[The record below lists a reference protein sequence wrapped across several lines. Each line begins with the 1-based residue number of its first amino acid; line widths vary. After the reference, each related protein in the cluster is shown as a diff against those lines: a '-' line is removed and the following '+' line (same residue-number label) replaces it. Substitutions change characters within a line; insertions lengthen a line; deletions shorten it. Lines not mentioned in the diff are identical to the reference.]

1 MKQTFYIRNIL
12 GLTQP
17 GSTVGGSQAGDSSSF
32 YSSLPQHNSS
42 SSKRLND
49 YTNHTSGPAGSQ
61 SASGAAY
68 EERMNSALRK
78 APPPSSYNSTSKD
91 SSAVQKSKSYSN
103 FDFVRRDLNFQ
114 VCITTLKV
122 WAQNKKYTGWTQKYI
137 TTLSVHPVQTN
148 KHAFGRLH
156 RCVKQKIKISQ
167 KTLTKYVHPNGK
179 HKSFIL
185 AILSNLTNINGGGKK
200 YQKK

>member
-1 MKQTFYIRNIL
+1 MVSVNLDYWTWSKLFLPINL

-17 GSTVGGSQAGDSSSF
+17 GGSQTGDSSSF

-78 APPPSSYNSTSKD
+78 APPPSSYNSASKD

-114 VCITTLKV
+114 VCITTLNV
-122 WAQNKKYTGWTQKYI
+122 WAQKNTCRVDAEIYHNIVRPPCTNQQTCFWQAAQVCQTKNKD
-137 TTLSVHPVQTN
+137 
-148 KHAFGRLH
+148 F
-156 RCVKQKIKISQ
+156 
-167 KTLTKYVHPNGK
+167 TK
-179 HKSFIL
+179 
-185 AILSNLTNINGGGKK
+185 NINKICSP
-200 YQKK
+200 

>member
-1 MKQTFYIRNIL
+1 
-12 GLTQP
+12 
-17 GSTVGGSQAGDSSSF
+17 
-32 YSSLPQHNSS
+32 
-42 SSKRLND
+42 
-49 YTNHTSGPAGSQ
+49 
-61 SASGAAY
+61 
-68 EERMNSALRK
+68 MNSALRK

-114 VCITTLKV
+114 VCITTL
-122 WAQNKKYTGWTQKYI
+122 KYTGWTQKYI

-179 HKSFIL
+179 HKSFIF
-185 AILSNLTNINGGGKK
+185 AILSNLTNIYGGGMK
-200 YQKK
+200 YQKSRLVVVTKRYQRLGLRTRTQFYIQLVYRVISL

>member
-1 MKQTFYIRNIL
+1 
-12 GLTQP
+12 
-17 GSTVGGSQAGDSSSF
+17 
-32 YSSLPQHNSS
+32 
-42 SSKRLND
+42 
-49 YTNHTSGPAGSQ
+49 
-61 SASGAAY
+61 
-68 EERMNSALRK
+68 MNSALRK

-122 WAQNKKYTGWTQKYI
+122 WAQNKKYAGWTQKYI

-185 AILSNLTNINGGGKK
+185 AILSNLTNINGGGMK
-200 YQKK
+200 YQKSRLVVVTKRYQRLGLRTRTQFYIQLVYRVISL

>member
-1 MKQTFYIRNIL
+1 MLIKSYFLNIL
-12 GLTQP
+12 TGHEATFLYPKYSGLTQP
-17 GSTVGGSQAGDSSSF
+17 GSTVGGSQTGDSSSF

-61 SASGAAY
+61 SASGVAY

-78 APPPSSYNSTSKD
+78 APPPSSYNSASKD

-114 VCITTLKV
+114 VCITTLKFER
-122 WAQNKKYTGWTQKYI
+122 KKRYI
-137 TTLSVHPVQTN
+137 QG
-148 KHAFGRLH
+148 GR
-156 RCVKQKIKISQ
+156 RNISQ
-167 KTLTKYVHPNGK
+167 H
-179 HKSFIL
+179 
-185 AILSNLTNINGGGKK
+185 
-200 YQKK
+200 

>member
-1 MKQTFYIRNIL
+1 
-12 GLTQP
+12 
-17 GSTVGGSQAGDSSSF
+17 
-32 YSSLPQHNSS
+32 
-42 SSKRLND
+42 
-49 YTNHTSGPAGSQ
+49 
-61 SASGAAY
+61 
-68 EERMNSALRK
+68 MNSALRK

-114 VCITTLKV
+114 VCITTL
-122 WAQNKKYTGWTQKYI
+122 KKYTGWTQKYI

-179 HKSFIL
+179 HKPFIL
-185 AILSNLTNINGGGKK
+185 AILSNLTNINGGGMKYSRKVECTIKDKHNVSVVVIRHMVEKK
-200 YQKK
+200 SNSIWNTKRNQRL